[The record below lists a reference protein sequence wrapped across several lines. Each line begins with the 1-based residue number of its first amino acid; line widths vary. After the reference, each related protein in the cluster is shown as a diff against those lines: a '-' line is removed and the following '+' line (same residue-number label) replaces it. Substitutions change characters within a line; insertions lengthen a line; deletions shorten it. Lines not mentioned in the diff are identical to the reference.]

1 VISLPDPRHFAVP
14 FRFER
19 LRDGRVRPATTAQ
32 GTNEEIADCVELIL
46 RTVAGQRATLQGF
59 GRPDLEF
66 GDNAEVMRSALEAAI
81 DQWEPRARAVAEG
94 AFDETDPAAV
104 RLRAMFRLAGEG
116 VLR

>member
-19 LRDGRVRPATTAQ
+19 LRDGRARAVTTAQ
-32 GTNEEIADCVELIL
+32 DSTEEIADCVEVIL
-46 RTVAGQRATLQGF
+46 RTVAGQRVTLHGF

-66 GDNAEVMRSALEAAI
+66 GDNAELMRSAIEAAV
-81 DQWEPRARAVAEG
+81 DQWEPRARARAEG
-94 AFDETDPAAV
+94 GFDESDPAAV

-116 VLR
+116 VWR